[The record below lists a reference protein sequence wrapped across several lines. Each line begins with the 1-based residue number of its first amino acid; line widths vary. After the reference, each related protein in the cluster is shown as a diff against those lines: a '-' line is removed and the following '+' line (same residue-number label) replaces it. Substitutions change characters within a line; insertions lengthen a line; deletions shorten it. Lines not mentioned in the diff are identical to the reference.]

1 MGLYSKLIYCKRKSN
16 SKESLHDLA
25 PNDNLE
31 ADNKYLN
38 LLDEV
43 LKSADRLHN
52 VALTGPYGSG
62 KSSIIASYLKKHP
75 DVEKISLNISLA
87 TFSLKKG
94 SGDGGTSSSEEEIQ
108 KGILKQI
115 FYKVKPS
122 KIPLSRYRKLHTP
135 STWKIFC
142 VLIVLAMTFGIGSYV
157 FNYKLWS
164 KNRFLFDQT
173 LKRVR
178 TSGIPYFIIWIVIIC
193 IALSLITIL
202 IKAIA
207 YILSRLSLSKI
218 NVGTVAEVDKKSSES
233 VFDKNMDELSY
244 FFETTNYRIVF
255 FEDLDRWGNIE
266 IFSHLRELNSL
277 LNRDDAIK
285 EPIVFVYAIGDDVFQ
300 NEEERTKF
308 FDYIIPVIPIMNAT
322 NAGEILLGKVKHSKL
337 ETKITQDFIF
347 DVSPYIPNIRV
358 LVNIWNEFE
367 VYEPIII
374 EKQGLSLNEE
384 KLLALIIFKNLYPQD
399 FAELELEQGI
409 VKDVFNRKESYLQT
423 IKEDLQKQISNLENK
438 IGSTKNE
445 VLKSYKELMTAF
457 LLEVTDYRGIAI
469 NFYNR
474 RYSLVVHAE
483 DILSEK
489 QDLRNLKEKEIT
501 KIEYISFSDN
511 RNYETNCNIDKL
523 YDKYESRVE
532 FAAGAKESKV
542 KDLQSQLQKLKQ
554 RLLKLDLMTLAE
566 LIENYQLD
574 NYLSAEVKEKDLL
587 VFLLRRGYID
597 EQYASYINYFKGN
610 SISREDQ
617 NFILSV
623 KNRKRLPQSYKLTK
637 VANVADR
644 LRVAEFGQKEIYN
657 NDLIDYLLLDCYDQ
671 NKKLTTFIEQLTD
684 ETEDSWSFISNYLS
698 RRSKERKIAE
708 RRFVE
713 KLAHAWPN
721 MFNYIENRLDLSP
734 EMVDYY
740 LELIFNFAAVPDI
753 DAMDV
758 SEVISKHL
766 SYTEN
771 SLQRFK
777 EVKVPRMT
785 EILDN
790 ALSVKFS
797 KEDLS
802 DVPKSMVNH
811 ISAKRYY
818 EINEKMLYEILGRLE
833 PDLQQGF
840 NKHAYTNLLKLD
852 HDEEPQIQILRYIR
866 EEDNL
871 LIFMDRVVLADDNI
885 SESIDAI
892 SDLLGRLKENE
903 DYQNRLLQHEEY
915 VGDKLSEFTS
925 DKPDQHI
932 WNLVLNNNKVK
943 ATWIT
948 VNEYWSSFKF
958 SRELLQFIQR
968 NTDSIIASDQSVY
981 TQDQDSVYPQDFV
994 NDLFTNATWDDN
1006 TFSNLATCFKGW
1018 RFSGSISDVP
1028 EQNLKVLIDQDFFE
1042 FTQEYYDQ
1050 VKSVSDELATTYILK
1065 HQLEALDKL
1074 DNSEIN
1080 ELAANLLASPFVS
1093 SELINEIVKNN
1104 LPEQVIDQDVAINL
1118 TNKNFDIDESYFF
1131 AIWKYLSNDKR
1142 ISWMLDNVALLDR
1155 NGFYRCF
1162 SELTGVYQNFFEKYD
1177 SSKEVKLEN
1186 NKENETLAKR
1196 LCSVGYATSFRV
1208 KNDGKL
1214 AVKLKK
1220 LS

>member
-87 TFSLKKG
+87 TFSLKQG
-94 SGDGGTSSSEEEIQ
+94 SRDGGTSSSEEEIQ

-157 FNYKLWS
+157 FNYKFWP

-193 IALSLITIL
+193 IVLSLITIL

-374 EKQGLSLNEE
+374 ERQGLSLNEE

-457 LLEVTDYRGIAI
+457 LLEVTDYRGIATC
-469 NFYNR
+469 FYHR
-474 RYSLVVHAE
+474 HYSPSIYAE
-483 DILSEK
+483 DILSGK

-501 KIEYISFSDN
+501 EIEYISFSGN
-511 RNYETNCNIDKL
+511 RNYETDCNIDKL

-532 FAAGAKESKV
+532 FATSTKESQV
-542 KDLQSQLQKLKQ
+542 RELQSQLRKLKQ
-554 RLLKLDLMTLAE
+554 RLSKLDLATVAE
-566 LIENYQLD
+566 LIEDQRLD
-574 NYLSAEVKEKDLL
+574 DYLSDEVKKNELL

-610 SISREDQ
+610 SISKEDQ

-623 KNRKRLPQSYKLTK
+623 KNRKKLPQSYKLTK
-637 VANVADR
+637 VANVAGR

-657 NDLIDYLLLDCYDQ
+657 NDLIDYLLLDCSDQ
-671 NKKLTTFIEQLTD
+671 NKKLTTFIEQLKD
-684 ETEDSWSFISNYLS
+684 ETEDNWSFISNYLS
-698 RRSKERKIAE
+698 RRSKERK
-708 RRFVE
+708 RR
-713 KLAHAWPN
+713 L
-721 MFNYIENRLDLSP
+721 
-734 EMVDYY
+734 
-740 LELIFNFAAVPDI
+740 
-753 DAMDV
+753 
-758 SEVISKHL
+758 
-766 SYTEN
+766 
-771 SLQRFK
+771 
-777 EVKVPRMT
+777 
-785 EILDN
+785 
-790 ALSVKFS
+790 
-797 KEDLS
+797 
-802 DVPKSMVNH
+802 
-811 ISAKRYY
+811 
-818 EINEKMLYEILGRLE
+818 
-833 PDLQQGF
+833 
-840 NKHAYTNLLKLD
+840 
-852 HDEEPQIQILRYIR
+852 
-866 EEDNL
+866 
-871 LIFMDRVVLADDNI
+871 
-885 SESIDAI
+885 
-892 SDLLGRLKENE
+892 
-903 DYQNRLLQHEEY
+903 
-915 VGDKLSEFTS
+915 
-925 DKPDQHI
+925 
-932 WNLVLNNNKVK
+932 
-943 ATWIT
+943 
-948 VNEYWSSFKF
+948 
-958 SRELLQFIQR
+958 
-968 NTDSIIASDQSVY
+968 
-981 TQDQDSVYPQDFV
+981 
-994 NDLFTNATWDDN
+994 
-1006 TFSNLATCFKGW
+1006 
-1018 RFSGSISDVP
+1018 
-1028 EQNLKVLIDQDFFE
+1028 
-1042 FTQEYYDQ
+1042 
-1050 VKSVSDELATTYILK
+1050 
-1065 HQLEALDKL
+1065 
-1074 DNSEIN
+1074 
-1080 ELAANLLASPFVS
+1080 
-1093 SELINEIVKNN
+1093 
-1104 LPEQVIDQDVAINL
+1104 
-1118 TNKNFDIDESYFF
+1118 
-1131 AIWKYLSNDKR
+1131 
-1142 ISWMLDNVALLDR
+1142 
-1155 NGFYRCF
+1155 
-1162 SELTGVYQNFFEKYD
+1162 
-1177 SSKEVKLEN
+1177 
-1186 NKENETLAKR
+1186 
-1196 LCSVGYATSFRV
+1196 
-1208 KNDGKL
+1208 
-1214 AVKLKK
+1214 
-1220 LS
+1220 

>member
-1 MGLYSKLIYCKRKSN
+1 MGLYSKLIYCKRKSI

-31 ADNKYLN
+31 ANNKYLN

-87 TFSLKKG
+87 TFSLKQG

-135 STWKIFC
+135 STWKISC

-266 IFSHLRELNSL
+266 IFLHLRELNSL

-322 NAGEILLGKVKHSKL
+322 NAGEILLDKVKHSKL
-337 ETKITQDFIF
+337 EPKITQDFIF

-374 EKQGLSLNEE
+374 ERQGLSLSEE

-409 VKDVFNRKESYLQT
+409 VKDVFSGKDAYLRT
-423 IKEDLQKQISNLENK
+423 IKGDLQKKISNLENK
-438 IGSTKNE
+438 IESTKNE
-445 VLKSYKELMTAF
+445 VLESYKEVMTAF
-457 LLEVTDYRGIAI
+457 LLEVTDYRGIATY
-469 NFYNR
+469 FYHR
-474 RYSLVVHAE
+474 HYSPDIHAE
-483 DILSEK
+483 DILSGK

-501 KIEYISFSDN
+501 KIEYISFSGN
-511 RNYETNCNIDKL
+511 RNYETDFNIDKL

-532 FAAGAKESKV
+532 IATSTKESQV
-542 KDLQSQLQKLKQ
+542 RELQSQLRKLKQ
-554 RLLKLDLMTLAE
+554 RLSKLDLATVAE
-566 LIENYQLD
+566 LIEDQRLD
-574 NYLSAEVKEKDLL
+574 DYLSDEVKKNELL

-597 EQYASYINYFKGN
+597 EQYANYINYFKGN
-610 SISREDQ
+610 SISKEDQ
-617 NFILSV
+617 NFILAV

-657 NDLIDYLLLDCYDQ
+657 NDLIDYLLLDCSDQ
-671 NKKLTTFIEQLTD
+671 NKKLTTFIEQLID

-698 RRSKERKIAE
+698 LETNQAKKNRGKFIGILS
-708 RRFVE
+708 
-713 KLAHAWPN
+713 HAWHN
-721 MFNYIENRLDLSP
+721 MFSYIENRLDLSP

-740 LELIFNFAAVPDI
+740 LELIFKFAAVPDI
-753 DAMDV
+753 KAMDDG
-758 SEVISKHL
+758 SKEISKHL

-771 SLQRFK
+771 SLQRF
-777 EVKVPRMT
+777 
-785 EILDN
+785 N
-790 ALSVKFS
+790 A
-797 KEDLS
+797 
-802 DVPKSMVNH
+802 
-811 ISAKRYY
+811 
-818 EINEKMLYEILGRLE
+818 
-833 PDLQQGF
+833 
-840 NKHAYTNLLKLD
+840 
-852 HDEEPQIQILRYIR
+852 
-866 EEDNL
+866 
-871 LIFMDRVVLADDNI
+871 
-885 SESIDAI
+885 
-892 SDLLGRLKENE
+892 
-903 DYQNRLLQHEEY
+903 
-915 VGDKLSEFTS
+915 
-925 DKPDQHI
+925 
-932 WNLVLNNNKVK
+932 
-943 ATWIT
+943 
-948 VNEYWSSFKF
+948 
-958 SRELLQFIQR
+958 
-968 NTDSIIASDQSVY
+968 
-981 TQDQDSVYPQDFV
+981 
-994 NDLFTNATWDDN
+994 
-1006 TFSNLATCFKGW
+1006 
-1018 RFSGSISDVP
+1018 
-1028 EQNLKVLIDQDFFE
+1028 
-1042 FTQEYYDQ
+1042 
-1050 VKSVSDELATTYILK
+1050 
-1065 HQLEALDKL
+1065 
-1074 DNSEIN
+1074 
-1080 ELAANLLASPFVS
+1080 
-1093 SELINEIVKNN
+1093 
-1104 LPEQVIDQDVAINL
+1104 
-1118 TNKNFDIDESYFF
+1118 NFP
-1131 AIWKYLSNDKR
+1131 
-1142 ISWMLDNVALLDR
+1142 
-1155 NGFYRCF
+1155 
-1162 SELTGVYQNFFEKYD
+1162 
-1177 SSKEVKLEN
+1177 
-1186 NKENETLAKR
+1186 
-1196 LCSVGYATSFRV
+1196 
-1208 KNDGKL
+1208 
-1214 AVKLKK
+1214 
-1220 LS
+1220 

>member
-16 SKESLHDLA
+16 SEESLHDLA

-87 TFSLKKG
+87 TFSLKQG
-94 SGDGGTSSSEEEIQ
+94 SGDGDTSPSEEEIQ

-142 VLIVLAMTFGIGSYV
+142 ILIVLAMTFGIGSYV

-322 NAGEILLGKVKHSKL
+322 NAGEILLDKVKHSKL

-374 EKQGLSLNEE
+374 ERQGLSLSEE

-409 VKDVFNRKESYLQT
+409 VKDVFNGKESYLQT
-423 IKEDLQKQISNLENK
+423 IKRDLKEQISSLESK
-438 IGSTKNE
+438 IESTKNE
-445 VLKSYKELMTAF
+445 VLESHKELMTAF
-457 LLEVTDYRGIAI
+457 LLEATNYQGVTTS
-469 NFYNR
+469 FYHGYG
-474 RYSLVVHAE
+474 YSRQEFRAE
-483 DILSEK
+483 DILNGK
-489 QDLRNLKEKEIT
+489 QTLRVLKEKGINNVN
-501 KIEYISFSDN
+501 YISFSDN
-511 RNYETNCNIDKL
+511 REYRTNCNIDEL

-532 FAAGAKESKV
+532 LATSTKESKV
-542 KDLQSQLQKLKQ
+542 KDLQSQLQNLKQ
-554 RLLKLDLMTLAE
+554 RLSKLDLVTLAE

-574 NYLSAEVKEKDLL
+574 DYLPDEVKENGLL

-610 SISREDQ
+610 SISRDDQ
-617 NFILSV
+617 NFILAV
-623 KNRKRLPQSYKLTK
+623 KNRKKLPQSYKLTK

-644 LRVAEFGQKEIYN
+644 LRVIDFSQKEIYN
-657 NDLIDYLLLDCYDQ
+657 NDLMDYMLREYSSTDQ
-671 NKKLTTFIEQLTD
+671 KLKAFIKQLTD
-684 ETEDSWSFISNYLS
+684 ETEDSWLFVSNYLS
-698 RRSKERKIAE
+698 LESEKAKENRGK
-708 RRFVE
+708 FSGM
-713 KLAHAWPN
+713 LSHAWPN
-721 MFNYIENRLDLSP
+721 MFNYIQDRIDLSP
-734 EMVDYY
+734 ETVDCY
-740 LELIFNFAAVPDI
+740 LDLIFKFADTSDI
-753 DAMDV
+753 KAMDA
-758 SEVISKHL
+758 SKSISKYL

-771 SLQRFK
+771 SLQRFNDIR
-777 EVKVPRMT
+777 VSRMT

-802 DVPKSMVNH
+802 DIPKSMINH
-811 ISAKRYY
+811 ITAKRYY
-818 EINEKMLYEILGRLE
+818 KINKKMLDEILGRLN
-833 PDLQQGF
+833 PDLQKGF

-852 HDEEPQIQILRYIR
+852 RDDNLQVQILEYIY
-866 EEDNL
+866 EKDNL
-871 LIFMDRVVLADDNI
+871 SIFMDEVVLADDNI

-892 SDLLGRLKENE
+892 SDLLDRLKENE

-932 WNLVLNNNKVK
+932 WNLVLKNSRVK
-943 ATWIT
+943 ATWST
-948 VNEYWSSFKF
+948 VGEYWSSFKF
-958 SRELLQFIQR
+958 SPELLQFIQ
-968 NTDSIIASDQSVY
+968 NNIDSIIASDRLVC
-981 TQDQDSVYPQDFV
+981 TQDFV
-994 NDLFTNATWDDN
+994 DDLFINATWDND
-1006 TFSNLATCFKGW
+1006 TFSSLAPCFKGW
-1018 RFSGSISDVP
+1018 KFSGTISDIP
-1028 EQNLKVLIDQDFFE
+1028 EQNLRVLIDQDFFK

-1050 VKSVSDELATTYILK
+1050 VKSVSDELATAYILK

-1074 DNSEIN
+1074 DISDIN
-1080 ELAANLLASPFVS
+1080 GLAINLLASSSIS
-1093 SELINEIVKNN
+1093 SELINRIVDNN
-1104 LPEQVIDQDVAINL
+1104 LPQKMVDQEVAMNLADKIFDVD
-1118 TNKNFDIDESYFF
+1118 KQWFF
-1131 AIWKYLSNDKR
+1131 AILENLSDVKR
-1142 ISWMLDNVALLDR
+1142 VPWMQRNIALLDR
-1155 NGFYRCF
+1155 DDFRQCF
-1162 SELTGVYQNFFEKYD
+1162 SKLPGTYHEFYEKYN
-1177 SSKEVKLEN
+1177 SLKEVKLDN
-1186 NKENETLAKR
+1186 TKENIALAER
-1196 LCSVGYATSFRV
+1196 LRNVGYITSSRI
-1208 KNDGKL
+1208 KNDRKL

-1220 LS
+1220 QF

>member
-1 MGLYSKLIYCKRKSN
+1 MGYYSNLIYNCNKTHDAK
-16 SKESLHDLA
+16 KELDDLA
-25 PNDNLE
+25 PNDDLE
-31 ADNKYLN
+31 TDNEYLD

-43 LKSADRLHN
+43 LNKPNRLHN

-62 KSSIIASYLKKHP
+62 KSSIIASYLKRHP
-75 DVEKISLNISLA
+75 NVEKRSLNISLA
-87 TFSLKKG
+87 AFSSKQ
-94 SGDGGTSSSEEEIQ
+94 DPDDVDTSLTEEEIQ
-108 KGILKQI
+108 RGILKQI

-122 KIPLSRYRKLHTP
+122 EIPLSRYRKLHNP
-135 STWKIFC
+135 SIGKILSVF
-142 VLIVLAMTFGIGSYV
+142 IVLAISLLISTYV
-157 FNYKLWS
+157 FDYELFS
-164 KNRFLFDQT
+164 KNVSLFGKA
-173 LKRVR
+173 LKRAHAF
-178 TSGIPYFIIWIVIIC
+178 G
-193 IALSLITIL
+193 ALYYVIL
-202 IKAIA
+202 IITVAVFLMLLCIFVKATAHIS
-207 YILSRLSLSKI
+207 SRLYLSKI
-218 NVGTVAEVDKKSSES
+218 NVGKVAEVDRQTSES
-233 VFDKNMDELSY
+233 FFDKNMDEIAY
-244 FFETTNYRIVF
+244 FFEATNYKFVF
-255 FEDLDRWGNIE
+255 FEDLDRWGNVE
-266 IFSHLRELNSL
+266 IFLHLRELNSL

-322 NAGEILLGKVKHSKL
+322 NAGEILLDKVKHGKL
-337 ETKITQDFIF
+337 ESKITQDFIF

-374 EKQGLSLNEE
+374 ERQGLSLNEE

-457 LLEVTDYRGIAI
+457 LLEVTDYRGIATC
-469 NFYNR
+469 FYHR
-474 RYSLVVHAE
+474 HYSPNIYAE
-483 DILSEK
+483 DILSGK

-511 RNYETNCNIDKL
+511 RNYETDCNIDKL

-532 FAAGAKESKV
+532 FATSTKESQV
-542 KDLQSQLQKLKQ
+542 RELQSQLRKLKQ
-554 RLLKLDLMTLAE
+554 RLSKLDLATVAE
-566 LIENYQLD
+566 LIEDQRLD
-574 NYLSAEVKEKDLL
+574 DYLSDEVKKNELL

-610 SISREDQ
+610 SISKEDQ

-623 KNRKRLPQSYKLTK
+623 KNRKKLPQSYKLTK
-637 VANVADR
+637 VANVAGR

-657 NDLIDYLLLDCYDQ
+657 NDLIDYLLLDCSDQ
-671 NKKLTTFIEQLTD
+671 NKKLTTFIEQLKD
-684 ETEDSWSFISNYLS
+684 ETEDNWSFISNYLS

-740 LELIFNFAAVPDI
+740 LELIFKFAAVPDI
-753 DAMDV
+753 DAMDA
-758 SEVISKHL
+758 SKSISKYL

-777 EVKVPRMT
+777 DIRVSRMT

-802 DVPKSMVNH
+802 DIPKSMINH
-811 ISAKRYY
+811 ITAKRYY
-818 EINEKMLYEILGRLE
+818 KINKKMLDEILGRLN
-833 PDLQQGF
+833 PDLQKSF

-852 HDEEPQIQILRYIR
+852 RDDNLQMQILEYIY
-866 EEDNL
+866 EKDNL
-871 LIFMDRVVLADDNI
+871 LIFMDEVVLADDNI
-885 SESIDAI
+885 SESIEAI
-892 SDLLGRLKENE
+892 RDLLDRLKENE
-903 DYQNRLLQHEEY
+903 DYQDRLLQHEEF
-915 VGDKLSEFTS
+915 VGGSLLEFTL
-925 DKPDQHI
+925 DEPDQHI
-932 WNLVLNNNKVK
+932 WNLVLKNSRVK
-943 ATWIT
+943 ATWST
-948 VNEYWSSFKF
+948 VGEYWSSFKF
-958 SRELLQFIQR
+958 SPELFQFIQ
-968 NTDSIIASDQSVY
+968 NNIDSIIASDRLVC
-981 TQDQDSVYPQDFV
+981 TQDFV
-994 NDLFTNATWDDN
+994 DDLFINATWDND
-1006 TFSNLATCFKGW
+1006 TFSSLASCFKGLK
-1018 RFSGSISDVP
+1018 FSGTISDIP
-1028 EQNLKVLIDQDFFE
+1028 EQNLRVLIDQDFFK

-1050 VKSVSDELATTYILK
+1050 VKSVSDELATAYILK

-1074 DNSEIN
+1074 DISAIN
-1080 ELAANLLASPFVS
+1080 GLAINLLASSSIS
-1093 SELINEIVKNN
+1093 SELINRIVDNN
-1104 LPEQVIDQDVAINL
+1104 LPQKMVDQEVAMNLADKIFDVD
-1118 TNKNFDIDESYFF
+1118 KQWFF
-1131 AIWKYLSNDKR
+1131 AILENLSDVKR
-1142 ISWMLDNVALLDR
+1142 VPWMQRNIALLDR
-1155 NGFYRCF
+1155 DDFRQCF
-1162 SELTGVYQNFFEKYD
+1162 SKLPGTYHEFYEKYN
-1177 SSKEVKLEN
+1177 SLKEVKLDN
-1186 NKENETLAKR
+1186 TKENIALAER
-1196 LCSVGYATSFRV
+1196 LRNVGYITSSRI

-1214 AVKLKK
+1214 AFKLKK
-1220 LS
+1220 QF

>member
-87 TFSLKKG
+87 TFSLKQG

-157 FNYKLWS
+157 FNYKFWS

-178 TSGIPYFIIWIVIIC
+178 TSGIPYFIICIVIIC
-193 IALSLITIL
+193 IVLSLITIL

-374 EKQGLSLNEE
+374 ERQGLSLNEE

-399 FAELELEQGI
+399 FAKLELEQGI

-457 LLEVTDYRGIAI
+457 LLEVTDYRGIATC
-469 NFYNR
+469 FYHRHNSPNI
-474 RYSLVVHAE
+474 YAE
-483 DILSEK
+483 DILSGK
-489 QDLRNLKEKEIT
+489 QDLRNLKEKGIT
-501 KIEYISFSDN
+501 KIEYISFSGN
-511 RNYETNCNIDKL
+511 RNYETDCNIDKL

-532 FAAGAKESKV
+532 FATSTKESQV
-542 KDLQSQLQKLKQ
+542 RELQSQLRKLKQ
-554 RLLKLDLMTLAE
+554 RLSKLDLATVAE
-566 LIENYQLD
+566 LIEDQRLD
-574 NYLSAEVKEKDLL
+574 DYLSDEVKKNELL

-610 SISREDQ
+610 SISKEDQ

-623 KNRKRLPQSYKLTK
+623 KNRKKLPQSYKLTK
-637 VANVADR
+637 VANVAGR

-657 NDLIDYLLLDCYDQ
+657 NDLIDYLLLDCSDQ
-671 NKKLTTFIEQLTD
+671 NKKLTTFIEQLKD
-684 ETEDSWSFISNYLS
+684 ETEDNWSFISNYLS

-740 LELIFNFAAVPDI
+740 LELIFKFAAVPDI
-753 DAMDV
+753 DAMDA
-758 SEVISKHL
+758 SKSISKYL

-777 EVKVPRMT
+777 DIRVSRMT

-802 DVPKSMVNH
+802 DIPKSMINH
-811 ISAKRYY
+811 ITAKRYY
-818 EINEKMLYEILGRLE
+818 KINKKMLDEILGRLN
-833 PDLQQGF
+833 PDLQKSF

-852 HDEEPQIQILRYIR
+852 RDDNLQMQILEYIY
-866 EEDNL
+866 EKDNL
-871 LIFMDRVVLADDNI
+871 SIFMDEVVLADDNI
-885 SESIDAI
+885 SESIEAI
-892 SDLLGRLKENE
+892 RDLVDRLKENE
-903 DYQNRLLQHEEY
+903 DYQDRLLQHEEF
-915 VGDKLSEFTS
+915 VGGSLLEFTL
-925 DKPDQHI
+925 DEPDQHI
-932 WNLVLNNNKVK
+932 WNLVLKNSRVK
-943 ATWIT
+943 ATWST
-948 VNEYWSSFKF
+948 VGEYWSSFNF
-958 SRELLQFIQR
+958 SPELFQFIQ
-968 NTDSIIASDQSVY
+968 NNIDSIIASDRLVC
-981 TQDQDSVYPQDFV
+981 TQDFV
-994 NDLFTNATWDDN
+994 DDLFINATWDND
-1006 TFSNLATCFKGW
+1006 TFSSLASCFKGLK
-1018 RFSGSISDVP
+1018 FSGTISDIP
-1028 EQNLKVLIDQDFFE
+1028 EQNLRVLIDQDFFK

-1050 VKSVSDELATTYILK
+1050 VKSVSDELATAYILK

-1074 DNSEIN
+1074 DISAIN
-1080 ELAANLLASPFVS
+1080 GLAINLLASSSIS
-1093 SELINEIVKNN
+1093 SELINRIVDNN
-1104 LPEQVIDQDVAINL
+1104 LPQKMVDQEVAMNLADKIFDVD
-1118 TNKNFDIDESYFF
+1118 KQWFF
-1131 AIWKYLSNDKR
+1131 AILENLSDVKR
-1142 ISWMLDNVALLDR
+1142 VPWMQRNIALLDR
-1155 NGFYRCF
+1155 DDFRQCF
-1162 SELTGVYQNFFEKYD
+1162 SKLPGTYHEFYEKYN
-1177 SSKEVKLEN
+1177 SLKEVKLDN
-1186 NKENETLAKR
+1186 TKENIALAER
-1196 LCSVGYATSFRV
+1196 LRNVGYITSSRI

-1214 AVKLKK
+1214 AFKLKK
-1220 LS
+1220 QF

>member
-1 MGLYSKLIYCKRKSN
+1 
-16 SKESLHDLA
+16 
-25 PNDNLE
+25 
-31 ADNKYLN
+31 
-38 LLDEV
+38 
-43 LKSADRLHN
+43 
-52 VALTGPYGSG
+52 
-62 KSSIIASYLKKHP
+62 
-75 DVEKISLNISLA
+75 
-87 TFSLKKG
+87 
-94 SGDGGTSSSEEEIQ
+94 
-108 KGILKQI
+108 
-115 FYKVKPS
+115 
-122 KIPLSRYRKLHTP
+122 
-135 STWKIFC
+135 
-142 VLIVLAMTFGIGSYV
+142 MTFGIGSYV

-178 TSGIPYFIIWIVIIC
+178 TSGIPYFIIWIAIIC

-266 IFSHLRELNSL
+266 IFSHLRELNLL

-285 EPIVFVYAIGDDVFQ
+285 EPIIFVYALGDDMFK

-322 NAGEILLGKVKHSKL
+322 NAGEILLDKVKHSKL
-337 ETKITQDFIF
+337 EPKITQDFIF
-347 DVSPYIPNIRV
+347 DVGPYIPNIRV

-374 EKQGLSLNEE
+374 ERQGLSLSEE

-409 VKDVFNRKESYLQT
+409 VKDVFNGKESYLQK

-438 IGSTKNE
+438 IESTKNE
-445 VLKSYKELMTAF
+445 VLDSYKELMTAF
-457 LLEVTDYRGIAI
+457 LLEATNYQGVTTS
-469 NFYNR
+469 FYHGYG
-474 RYSLVVHAE
+474 YSRQEFRAE
-483 DILSEK
+483 DILSGK

-511 RNYETNCNIDKL
+511 RKCSTDCNIDKL

-532 FAAGAKESKV
+532 FATSTKESKV

-574 NYLSAEVKEKDLL
+574 DYLSDEVKENDLL

-610 SISREDQ
+610 SISKEDQ

-657 NDLIDYLLLDCYDQ
+657 NDLIDYLLSDCSDQ
-671 NKKLTTFIEQLTD
+671 NKKLTTFIKQLTD
-684 ETEDSWSFISNYLS
+684 EPEDSWSFISNYLS
-698 RRSKERKIAE
+698 LETNQAKKNRGKFIGILS
-708 RRFVE
+708 
-713 KLAHAWPN
+713 HAWPK
-721 MFNYIENRLDLSP
+721 MFSYIKNRLDLSP

-740 LELIFNFAAVPDI
+740 LELIFKFAAVPDI
-753 DAMDV
+753 EEMDK

-771 SLQRFK
+771 SLQRLK
-777 EVKVPRMT
+777 EVEVSRMT
-785 EILDN
+785 KILDN

-811 ISAKRYY
+811 ISANRYY

-852 HDEEPQIQILRYIR
+852 HDREPQIQILRYIR

-892 SDLLGRLKENE
+892 SDLLDRLKENE

-943 ATWIT
+943 ATWT
-948 VNEYWSSFKF
+948 MVNEYWSSFKF

-981 TQDQDSVYPQDFV
+981 TQDQDSIYPQDFV

-1018 RFSGSISDVP
+1018 RFSGSISDIP
-1028 EQNLKVLIDQDFFE
+1028 EQNLKVLIDQNFFE

-1050 VKSVSDELATTYILK
+1050 VKSVSDELATTYVLK

-1104 LPEQVIDQDVAINL
+1104 LPEQVINQDVAINL

-1142 ISWMLDNVALLDR
+1142 ISWMLDNIALLDR

-1162 SELTGVYQNFFEKYD
+1162 SELTGVYHNFFEKYD

-1214 AVKLKK
+1214 SVKLKK

>member
-87 TFSLKKG
+87 TFSLKQG

-157 FNYKLWS
+157 FNYKFWS

-173 LKRVR
+173 VKRVR

-193 IALSLITIL
+193 IVLSLLTIL
-202 IKAIA
+202 IKSIA
-207 YILSRLSLSKI
+207 YISSRLSLSKI
-218 NVGTVAEVDKKSSES
+218 NVGKMAEVDRQTSES
-233 VFDKNMDELSY
+233 FFDKNMDELAY
-244 FFETTNYRIVF
+244 FFEATNYQFLF
-255 FEDLDRWGNIE
+255 FEDLDRWGNVE

-285 EPIVFVYAIGDDVFQ
+285 KPIVFVYAIGDDVFQ

-374 EKQGLSLNEE
+374 ERQGLSLNEE

-457 LLEVTDYRGIAI
+457 LLEVTDYRGIATC
-469 NFYNR
+469 FYHR
-474 RYSLVVHAE
+474 HYSPNIYAE
-483 DILSEK
+483 DILSGK

-501 KIEYISFSDN
+501 KIEYISFSGN
-511 RNYETNCNIDKL
+511 RNYETDCNIDKL

-532 FAAGAKESKV
+532 FATSTKESQV
-542 KDLQSQLQKLKQ
+542 RELQSQLRKLKQ
-554 RLLKLDLMTLAE
+554 RLSKLDLATVAE
-566 LIENYQLD
+566 LIEDQRLD
-574 NYLSAEVKEKDLL
+574 DCLSDEVKKNELL

-610 SISREDQ
+610 SISKEDQ

-623 KNRKRLPQSYKLTK
+623 KNRKKLPQSYKLTK
-637 VANVADR
+637 VANVAGR

-657 NDLIDYLLLDCYDQ
+657 NDLIDYLLLDCSDQ
-671 NKKLTTFIEQLTD
+671 NKKLTTFIEQLKD
-684 ETEDSWSFISNYLS
+684 ETEDNWSFISNYLS

-708 RRFVE
+708 KRFVE

-740 LELIFNFAAVPDI
+740 LELIFKFAAVPDI
-753 DAMDV
+753 DAMDE
-758 SEVISKHL
+758 SKSISKYL

-777 EVKVPRMT
+777 DIRVSRMT

-802 DVPKSMVNH
+802 DIPKSMINH
-811 ISAKRYY
+811 ITAKRYY
-818 EINEKMLYEILGRLE
+818 KINKKILDEILGRLN
-833 PDLQQGF
+833 PDLQKSF

-852 HDEEPQIQILRYIR
+852 RDDNLQMQILEYIY
-866 EEDNL
+866 EKDNL
-871 LIFMDRVVLADDNI
+871 SIFMDEVVLANDNI
-885 SESIDAI
+885 YESIEAI
-892 SDLLGRLKENE
+892 RDLLDRLKENE
-903 DYQNRLLQHEEY
+903 DYQDRLLQHEEF
-915 VGDKLSEFTS
+915 VGGSLLEFTL
-925 DKPDQHI
+925 DEPDQHI
-932 WNLVLNNNKVK
+932 WNLVLKNSRVK
-943 ATWIT
+943 ATWST
-948 VNEYWSSFKF
+948 VGEYWSSFKF
-958 SRELLQFIQR
+958 SPELFQFIQ
-968 NTDSIIASDQSVY
+968 NNIDSIIASDRLVC
-981 TQDQDSVYPQDFV
+981 TQDFV
-994 NDLFTNATWDDN
+994 DDLFINATWDDN

-1018 RFSGSISDVP
+1018 RFSGSISDIP

-1162 SELTGVYQNFFEKYD
+1162 SELTGVYHNFFEKYD

-1214 AVKLKK
+1214 SVKLKK

>member
-16 SKESLHDLA
+16 SEESLHDLA

-75 DVEKISLNISLA
+75 YVEKISLNISLA
-87 TFSLKKG
+87 TFSLKQG
-94 SGDGGTSSSEEEIQ
+94 SGDDGTSSSEEEIQ

-135 STWKIFC
+135 STWKISC
-142 VLIVLAMTFGIGSYV
+142 ILIVLAMTFGIGSYV

-322 NAGEILLGKVKHSKL
+322 NAGEILLDKVKHSKL

-374 EKQGLSLNEE
+374 ERQGLSLSEE

-409 VKDVFNRKESYLQT
+409 VKEVFSGKDAYLRT
-423 IKEDLQKQISNLENK
+423 IKGDLQKQISNLENK
-438 IGSTKNE
+438 IESTKNE
-445 VLKSYKELMTAF
+445 VLDSYKELMTAF
-457 LLEVTDYRGIAI
+457 LLEVTDYKGIAI
-469 NFYNR
+469 NFYH
-474 RYSLVVHAE
+474 RYYSPAVHAE
-483 DILSEK
+483 DILSRK

-501 KIEYISFSDN
+501 KIEYIAFSGN
-511 RNYETNCNIDKL
+511 LEYETDCNIDKL
-523 YDKYESRVE
+523 YDKYESRVKIATNTKE
-532 FAAGAKESKV
+532 FQVRE
-542 KDLQSQLQKLKQ
+542 LQSQLRKFKQKLS
-554 RLLKLDLMTLAE
+554 KLDLATVAE
-566 LIENYQLD
+566 LIEDQRLD
-574 NYLSAEVKEKDLL
+574 DYLSDKVKENELL

-610 SISREDQ
+610 SISKEDQ

-657 NDLIDYLLLDCYDQ
+657 NDLIDYLLLDCSDQ
-671 NKKLTTFIEQLTD
+671 NKKLTTFIEQLKD

-721 MFNYIENRLDLSP
+721 MFSYIKNRLDLSP

-740 LELIFNFAAVPDI
+740 LELIFKFAAVPDI
-753 DAMDV
+753 EKMDG
-758 SEVISKHL
+758 SKEISKHL

-802 DVPKSMVNH
+802 DIPKSMVNH

-885 SESIDAI
+885 FESIDAI
-892 SDLLGRLKENE
+892 SDLLDRLKENE
-903 DYQNRLLQHEEY
+903 DYQNKLLQHEEY

-925 DKPDQHI
+925 DKSDQHI

-943 ATWIT
+943 ATWT
-948 VNEYWSSFKF
+948 VVNEYWSFFKF

-968 NTDSIIASDQSVY
+968 NTDSIIASDQ
-981 TQDQDSVYPQDFV
+981 SVYPQDFV

-1018 RFSGSISDVP
+1018 RFSGSISDIP

-1050 VKSVSDELATTYILK
+1050 VKSVSDELATTYVLK

-1080 ELAANLLASPFVS
+1080 ALAANLLASPFVS

-1155 NGFYRCF
+1155 NSFYRCF
-1162 SELTGVYQNFFEKYD
+1162 SELTGVYHNFFEKYD